1 MYKLLRPLLFSFPP
15 ETIHDII
22 VCALKSTRYLPGHSF
37 LFRKLFGFKHIEL
50 KREVFGLTFENPI
63 GFAAGF
69 DKNAVMYNEL
79 GDLGFAFIEIGTVT
93 PLAQPGNPRPRSFR
107 LPKDCALINRMG
119 FNNDGLNVV
128 LKRLRHNRKRK
139 IIVGGNIGKNTATP
153 NENAVDDYLKTFK
166 GLYDYVDY
174 FTVNISCPNVC
185 NLQKLQDKHELEL
198 IIRALIAERRYRDNY
213 KPILLKI
220 SPDLSFDQ
228 IDDVLYIIRETGID
242 GVVATNT
249 TTSREELSTSPDKV
263 RFAGKGGLSGK
274 PLTKRSL
281 EIVRHISEQT
291 SGQLPIIGTGGI
303 MTVKDVLA
311 MLDAGAS
318 LVQLYTGYIYQGPG
332 FLRRILKAI
341 VKH

>member
-1 MYKLLRPLLFSFPP
+1 MYKLLRPLLFLFSP
-15 ETIHDII
+15 ETIHDI
-22 VCALKSTRYLPGHSF
+22 VVRVVKSTRYLPGHSF
-37 LFRKLFGFKHIEL
+37 LLGRFCGFKHAKL

-69 DKNAVMYNEL
+69 DKNAVLYNEL
-79 GDLGFAFIEIGTVT
+79 GDLGFAFVEIGTVT

-107 LPKDCALINRMG
+107 LPKDKALINRMG
-119 FNNDGLNVV
+119 FNSDGLNVI
-128 LKRLRHNRKRK
+128 LKRLRNNKKRK
-139 IIVGGNIGKNTATP
+139 IILGGNIGKNTATP

-174 FTVNISCPNVC
+174 FTVNLSCPNVC
-185 NLQKLQDKHELEL
+185 DLQKLQNKHELER

-228 IDDVLYIIRETGID
+228 IDDALYIIRETGID

-249 TTSREELSTSPDKV
+249 TTSREGLTTPPEKV
-263 RFAGKGGLSGK
+263 RRAGMGGLSGK

-281 EIVRHISEQT
+281 EIVRYISEQT
-291 SGQLPIIGTGGI
+291 SGQLPVIGTGGI
-303 MTVKDVLA
+303 MTVEDALA

-318 LVQLYTGYIYQGPG
+318 LVQLYTGYVYQGPR
-332 FLRRILKAI
+332 FVRRILKAV
-341 VKH
+341 VKR